1 MGSRTGVAGLVT
13 LLSGGGVWFGGREA
27 VLPVVRINEDDSL
40 LAHWPSEEFH
50 SPADAAPECRFWN
63 MTVQYDAGL
72 CNHFTIG
79 RSASTPMRAR
89 DRALA
94 CAGAHGVECV
104 LSPEIGLALPAV
116 FLYVSHGEAIGTM
129 RMLLGPKVLPPP
141 ASSSSSSSSSEAQQ
155 QHVRVAPPG
164 GDGLTDTR
172 TFLFNTTVRV
182 EYLDGATRAMV
193 TSELSGEAAYCVQLL
208 RAAFEERCW
217 TQLD

>member
-1 MGSRTGVAGLVT
+1 MGSRAGVAGLVT
-13 LLSGGGVWFGGREA
+13 LLSGGGVWFGGREP

-63 MTVQYDAGL
+63 MSVQYDAGL

-79 RSASTPMRAR
+79 RSASTPSRAR

-104 LSPEIGLALPAV
+104 LSPEIGLALPAA

-129 RMLLGPKVLPPP
+129 RMLLGPKVLPAA
-141 ASSSSSSSSSEAQQ
+141 ASPGPNAAPK

-172 TFLFNTTVRV
+172 TFVFNTTVRV

-193 TSELSGEAAYCVQLL
+193 TSELAGEEAYCIQLL